1 MNAIWQ
7 VLLALLAVVGLLALG
22 WLLFG
27 KLVTPVGGGG
37 GGPGVAGGG
46 GGGGGAPPRRGVP
59 DPVTGRPGSSVKVEA
74 PCSAKEEAGAAG
86 AEAAGAEEAPP
97 HPASRAAQ
105 KKASAAAAQK
115 HLRLFMVFLSGAGA

>member
-37 GGPGVAGGG
+37 GGPVYAV
-46 GGGGGAPPRRGVP
+46 VP
-59 DPVTGRPGSSVKVEA
+59 
-74 PCSAKEEAGAAG
+74 AAG
-86 AEAAGAEEAPP
+86 DGEKVYRVPMAREFAG
-97 HPASRAAQ
+97 S
-105 KKASAAAAQK
+105 
-115 HLRLFMVFLSGAGA
+115 FFG